1 MISVLFYMCG
11 DRTKASSRVRGYW
24 LAEELRERGVKCSLD
39 CRHSK
44 LALLLFA
51 LKILFYDIIVF
62 QKSYSRWHC
71 FLMSWAKLAGKKT
84 VIDLDDAPSRTNNS
98 VTLKNVEYM
107 LRNVSVV
114 TVGSRALF
122 DYATGYSDNVYLI
135 PSCVRLK
142 YYRSLENREN
152 AKDFICLGWIG
163 NGKHYKE
170 DLISILREPL
180 AEVAKKSPIRLKL
193 IGVCGEKDLYAAF
206 SGIPGLH
213 LDFID
218 QIDWSDPGA
227 VSGALQDVDIGLYPL
242 LQNEFNKYKCGFKAL
257 EYMAMGVPVVSS
269 DVAENREIV
278 IEGENG
284 FFAYGSDEWRDALG
298 QLVADASLRR
308 RFGVNGRK
316 LVEERYSVRVAAGLF
331 LRAVDGDDL

>member
-1 MISVLFYMCG
+1 
-11 DRTKASSRVRGYW
+11 
-24 LAEELRERGVKCSLD
+24 
-39 CRHSK
+39 
-44 LALLLFA
+44 
-51 LKILFYDIIVF
+51 
-62 QKSYSRWHC
+62 
-71 FLMSWAKLAGKKT
+71 MSWAKLAGKKT

-227 VSGALQDVDIGLYPL
+227 VSGALQDVDIVLYPL